1 MAILPKN
8 YQPDND
14 QVNKCSQYRAANM
27 PYYVENENALTKLLL
42 AYPSSTV
49 FDDVLI
55 KCAVIDRF
63 YSTNIYGNDLNKLAW
78 HIVSIKDIDVR
89 LRNGDLSLVNE
100 IATCPTVSSYY
111 LSFASKYCNWHNHR
125 DFPIYD
131 SIVRKIL
138 GELNKSYSLGVAK
151 IADLRIYDVYC
162 NALKALVQNCNLT
175 AVMCQNSMID
185 FKALDRYLWVLGK
198 MFTAKSPIINNDKA
212 TINCADGKYT
222 IERMPNG
229 EIKVKQRVA
238 GATKTVAKGQI
249 KTTLRK
255 IAKSASRFQY
265 DEKWNTRQFGKNL
278 ITHINTIQL

>member
-1 MAILPKN
+1 MAILPKD
-8 YQPDND
+8 YQPSYDE
-14 QVNKCSQYRAANM
+14 VTKCSQYWVTNM
-27 PYYVENENALTKLLL
+27 PYYVENENSLTKLLL
-42 AYPSSTV
+42 ALPSSSV

-63 YSTNIYGNDLNKLAW
+63 YSTNIYGNDINKLAR
-78 HIVSIKDIDVR
+78 HIVSIKDIDNR

-138 GELNKSYSLGVAK
+138 GELNKRYSLGVAK
-151 IADLRIYDVYC
+151 TADLRIYDVYC
-162 NALKALVQNCNLT
+162 KALEALVKNCNIT
-175 AVMCQNSMID
+175 AVICKNSVID
-185 FKALDRYLWVLGK
+185 FKSLDRYLWVLGK
-198 MFTAKSPIINNDKA
+198 MCTAKPLMLNNDKA
-212 TINCADGKYT
+212 TINCANVKYT
-222 IERMPNG
+222 IEHMPNG

-238 GATKTVAKGQI
+238 GVSKTIARGQI
-249 KTTLRK
+249 KATLRK
-255 IAKSASRFQY
+255 IAKIAGFQY
-265 DEKWNTRQFGKNL
+265 DEEWNTRQFGKNL